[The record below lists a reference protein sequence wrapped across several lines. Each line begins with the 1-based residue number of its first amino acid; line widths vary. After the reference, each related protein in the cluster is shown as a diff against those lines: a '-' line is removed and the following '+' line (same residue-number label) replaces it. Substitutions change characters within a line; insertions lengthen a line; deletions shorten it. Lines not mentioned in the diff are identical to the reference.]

1 MEDYSKIEI
10 LEAAITA
17 TKDKT
22 ITLKDIETQIKKLG
36 FKSGVESFSSSTKQA
51 VVSQLKLEKAK
62 KQSDKL
68 QIVTLENEL
77 KTAHEQLEDQSQLIS
92 VLKNIKSEIDQLK
105 KEIIALKDEKATQPA
120 SSNTSEDAEDVDVDA
135 IFDNQPLSYPLND
148 KAQDKSQD
156 FDYNNEDSNQQFV
169 A

>member
-68 QIVTLENEL
+68 LIVTLENEL

-120 SSNTSEDAEDVDVDA
+120 SSNTSEDAEDAEDVDVDA

-156 FDYNNEDSNQQFV
+156 FDYNNEDSNQ
-169 A
+169 

>member
-36 FKSGVESFSSSTKQA
+36 FKSSVESFSSSTKQA

-68 QIVTLENEL
+68 LIVTLENEL

-156 FDYNNEDSNQQFV
+156 FDYNNEDSNQ
-169 A
+169 

>member
-68 QIVTLENEL
+68 LIVTLENEL

-105 KEIIALKDEKATQPA
+105 KEIIALKEEKATQPA

-156 FDYNNEDSNQQFV
+156 FDYNNEDSNQ
-169 A
+169 

>member
-68 QIVTLENEL
+68 LIVTLENEL

-148 KAQDKSQD
+148 KAQDKSQN
-156 FDYNNEDSNQQFV
+156 FDYNNEDSNQ
-169 A
+169 